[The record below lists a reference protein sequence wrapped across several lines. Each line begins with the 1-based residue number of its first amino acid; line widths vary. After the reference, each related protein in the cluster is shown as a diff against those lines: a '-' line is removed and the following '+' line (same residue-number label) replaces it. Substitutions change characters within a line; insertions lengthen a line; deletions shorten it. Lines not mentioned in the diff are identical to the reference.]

1 MLILLYLPGNKDP
14 ALLALGG
21 QLSRLTARALMYL
34 VLVPS
39 SPLSPHTPLR
49 RAAIDLIGR
58 GFVLWEP
65 HLEVSKVL
73 LGLLDMSS
81 EAAMWVPSQRYG
93 LPLTPVADCCRTA
106 RHTLA
111 TIALAR
117 PGVFIT
123 SVSKEIAR
131 YNTMATNSQT
141 LNINMA
147 MHVLSRSKAEILH
160 VVEQLIVTDTALHV
174 MRDFLTDVLDI
185 ILHCVD
191 HNHLKQRQIS
201 EVFPPI
207 QTFNQVNNIISL
219 YLNYIKYKPS
229 QISHC
234 LATRRIAVGT
244 KAGSMAMYEL
254 RASRVQNIPAH
265 GVTI

>member
-1 MLILLYLPGNKDP
+1 
-14 ALLALGG
+14 
-21 QLSRLTARALMYL
+21 MYL
-34 VLVPS
+34 VLVPANTA
-39 SPLSPHTPLR
+39 SPHTPLR

-58 GFVLWEP
+58 GFLLWEP

-81 EAAMWVPSQRYG
+81 EAALWVPSQKYG

-106 RHTLA
+106 RHTLSAIA
-111 TIALAR
+111 TAR

-141 LNINMA
+141 LNINLQ

-160 VVEQLIVTDTALHV
+160 VVEQLIATDTALPI
-174 MRDFLTDVLDI
+174 MRDLLTDVVDI

-191 HNHLKQRQIS
+191 HNHLKARPIS

-207 QTFNQVNNIISL
+207 QTFNQVG
-219 YLNYIKYKPS
+219 
-229 QISHC
+229 
-234 LATRRIAVGT
+234 VGVG
-244 KAGSMAMYEL
+244 KLM
-254 RASRVQNIPAH
+254 
-265 GVTI
+265 

>member
-1 MLILLYLPGNKDP
+1 MLNIAGGKESAQVSLSGN
-14 ALLALGG
+14 LT
-21 QLSRLTARALMYL
+21 RLTAKALMYL
-34 VLVPS
+34 VLVPANTA
-39 SPLSPHTPLR
+39 SPHTPLR

-58 GFVLWEP
+58 GFLLWEP

-81 EAAMWVPSQRYG
+81 EAALWVPSQKYG

-106 RHTLA
+106 RHTLSAIA
-111 TIALAR
+111 TAR

-141 LNINMA
+141 LNINLQ

-160 VVEQLIVTDTALHV
+160 VVEQLIAKDTALPI
-174 MRDFLTDVLDI
+174 MRDLLTDVVDI

-191 HNHLKQRQIS
+191 HNHLKARPIS

-207 QTFNQVNNIISL
+207 QTFNQVCFLPHECCHN
-219 YLNYIKYKPS
+219 
-229 QISHC
+229 
-234 LATRRIAVGT
+234 AD
-244 KAGSMAMYEL
+244 
-254 RASRVQNIPAH
+254 RVQCFRSHIVSPPVVSLWEPGTARWRC
-265 GVTI
+265 TR